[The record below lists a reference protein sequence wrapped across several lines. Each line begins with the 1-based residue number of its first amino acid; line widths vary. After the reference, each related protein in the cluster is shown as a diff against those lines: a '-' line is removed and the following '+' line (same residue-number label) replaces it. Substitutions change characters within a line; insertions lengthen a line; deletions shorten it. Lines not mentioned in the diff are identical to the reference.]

1 MKSFFNVLKNFV
13 NYKGRANRI
22 EVWNFILY
30 SFFIVYGLSLIVSI
44 SGGSLVALII
54 YIIFCSLIIIYN
66 IALLIR
72 RMHDVGKSGWFILF
86 SLIPIY
92 NFYLIYLIY
101 LKKGDYDTNKYGP
114 VSEKGQSLDAAG
126 AVLCAFIASI
136 FVYKFIMGNPV
147 NFEGGNPAGH
157 PMPGNYLAMI
167 YKGGMIVPLLMTCV
181 LTLIIFI
188 IERFIMIGLA
198 NGKGKINIFVRTLQ
212 NLLASDQIEEAQ
224 AECDKQKGSLANVMK
239 AGLGRYRDLQNDP
252 NLEKDQKILAIQKE
266 LEEATALELPMLS
279 KNLVILSTLAS
290 ISVLIGL
297 IGTVLGMIRAFAAL
311 ATAGSPDAL
320 ALATGISE
328 ALINTAFGIT
338 GSTLAIIFYNY
349 FSTRIDSFTFKI
361 DEAGF
366 SLVQTFASKL
376 KR

>member
-1 MKSFFNVLKNFV
+1 MSK
-13 NYKGRANRI
+13 
-22 EVWNFILY
+22 
-30 SFFIVYGLSLIVSI
+30 
-44 SGGSLVALII
+44 
-54 YIIFCSLIIIYN
+54 
-66 IALLIR
+66 
-72 RMHDVGKSGWFILF
+72 
-86 SLIPIY
+86 
-92 NFYLIYLIY
+92 
-101 LKKGDYDTNKYGP
+101 
-114 VSEKGQSLDAAG
+114 KGQSLKEALQSAFAVG
-126 AVLCAFIASI
+126 AILIAFVISYL
-136 FVYKFIMGNPV
+136 VYKFIMGSPV
-147 NFEGGNPAGH
+147 NFEGGNPEGH

-181 LTLIIFI
+181 VVLIIFT
-188 IERFIMIGLA
+188 IERYIMIGRA
-198 NGKGKINIFVRTLQ
+198 NGKGKINVFVRKLQ
-212 NLLASDQIEEAQ
+212 SLLASDQIEEAQ

-239 AGLGRYRDLQNDP
+239 AGLLRYRDLQNDP

-311 ATAGSPDAL
+311 ATAGAPDAL

-366 SLVQTFASKL
+366 SLVQTFAAQT
-376 KR
+376 KRK